1 MNLRHHVHGVVDG
14 SAQRVVGRD
23 FGLRGAEE
31 PGVVERRLKYILLYS
46 SKAKE
51 GERAHTRGRVTVEQE
66 AQTAVPKST
75 RKSMREKHAH
85 CQSCLAIL
93 SCTHTSLREFWVSNS
108 GT

>member
-1 MNLRHHVHGVVDG
+1 MKIERSGPLATGTTTRTSQVEERG
-14 SAQRVVGRD
+14 GR
-23 FGLRGAEE
+23 RETE
-31 PGVVERRLKYILLYS
+31 
-46 SKAKE
+46 KE

-93 SCTHTSLREFWVSNS
+93 SCTHSNMRHKAKRAPYGARHRRQWSLSP
-108 GT
+108 GI